1 MAVTYEELQL
11 YRERCAK
18 WYEFEKRLEAIDR
31 ADMPGE
37 IFFDADAIRQGLKKK
52 QVRHNEL
59 KPKFQKNL
67 FSFS

>member
-1 MAVTYEELQL
+1 MMAVTYEELQL

-37 IFFDADAIRQGLKKK
+37 IFFDADAIRQGLKKS
-52 QVRHNEL
+52 R
-59 KPKFQKNL
+59 
-67 FSFS
+67 